1 MSPEE
6 LAALLCGEGDE
17 RLSLQEFPAA
27 TAFYLA
33 AFSCC
38 AHTAVQRVNSMAH
51 GLWERVVAT
60 LEAWCQG
67 KAQIPK
73 IQSRNLA
80 VVSLSVGIAAIFLST
95 LIPNN
100 VVASV
105 YELEA
110 LLRRGCSEEVVRKCN
125 LLLEGNPRGSMEL
138 LLLRALARVLSGTQV
153 GKGILDYVQA
163 FVLHQTEAAAYVCS
177 RQREHLPQVVQAF
190 SDHLS
195 RRQEESPSC
204 SSSEQW
210 LGECYRFLAEVA
222 PGHAWVCRARAAHLR
237 KTGEFQECVAVC
249 TKALEGLSAENLRG
263 EDVLALLLERA
274 AGYFFLGGCTQEMM
288 QDLAAAFAADSAQAM
303 KRFEELFSAC
313 DAEKIEEQ
321 ARAAL
326 EGRFAAYREAV
337 RARAELRGT
346 CGTELL
352 PPVIQ
357 TIQLLLHICPGSSRE
372 LRLLAAEQSTYH
384 NTLLALRGFCSLH
397 AQDHQG
403 ALQDFQ
409 RVIEHESPHPSSC
422 IKALCGRGLIR
433 ISGGSNYLTALDYIT
448 ACQLKLDE
456 TIFTIKSYVPW
467 NQRGLL
473 LKVLQEEGQMM
484 LQKKRYPGGSSV
496 SFQKKANRAA
506 HIPNLEGVLDAP
518 GVFQLAS
525 LLVELDSSDEASR
538 ILCADALYQMGRGE
552 EAHEM
557 LSLALSRN
565 PQRAPVLARLALL
578 QLKRGSV
585 YDGNQ
590 LLRRLIRIG
599 DSSCL
604 LPVVDIFQDE
614 DRKLLQSHCRWRAL
628 AILKGKQEAAAIR
641 EAIAHLSFAILAAG
655 GYAEDCLLTRARCY
669 GRLGQMKTAIFDFNA
684 VLKEDPRNVQA
695 LSGRGFVHL
704 ALRQQKEAVQDLISA
719 LKVEAGAV
727 IPAILSL
734 KPEAQGLVTG
744 WLLQH
749 GRATLSELMATKDV
763 PEETLRDL
771 LTMAKALTKIC
782 RAAQHHIFY
791 TDVLMANGRHQEA
804 LKHLH
809 EAFGHCP
816 AEDFARARLAVL
828 QLQGRNVAGAAAPLS
843 VLARRDE
850 KDLAFLLNFV
860 DTKKQQHL
868 AQAAAQEGKVMMKGH
883 DHQQALGYHSLAV
896 LASRANPRYL
906 RHRAACLM
914 RMKKYEKALKDMD
927 KVIQGHGC
935 NSPKTQ
941 AGDHCCQGFLLLAL
955 AQEEAAVQHYMQAL
969 QLDEPLALGT
979 ITECPGRESLTKT
992 FHKIAQYNFEKQR
1005 YEEAWKITDYGLK
1018 IDKSSELQ
1026 KLKARLKREASSC
1039 SIH

>member
-38 AHTAVQRVNSMAH
+38 APTAVQRVNSMAH

-138 LLLRALARVLSGTQV
+138 LLLRALARVLSGTQA
-153 GKGILDYVQA
+153 GKGILDYIQA

-177 RQREHLPQVVQAF
+177 RQREHLPQVIQAF

-195 RRQEESPSC
+195 TCQGKSPGC
-204 SSSEQW
+204 RSSEKW
-210 LGECYRFLAEVA
+210 LGECYRFLAAVA

-237 KTGEFQECVAVC
+237 KAGEFQECVAVC
-249 TKALEGLSAENLRG
+249 TKALEGFSAENLGG

-288 QDLAAAFAADSAQAM
+288 QDLAAAFAADPARAM
-303 KRFEELFSAC
+303 KGFEELFSPC

-326 EGRFAAYREAV
+326 EGRFASYREAV

-372 LRLLAAEQSTYH
+372 LRVRLADCHLLQGHPRAALDMCEQLLAAEQSTYH

-397 AQDHQG
+397 AQDHHG

-484 LQKKRYPGGSSV
+484 LQKKR
-496 SFQKKANRAA
+496 
-506 HIPNLEGVLDAP
+506 DAP

-525 LLVELDSSDEASR
+525 LLVELDSSDEASQ

-604 LPVVDIFQDE
+604 LPVLDIFQDE
-614 DRKLLQSHCRWRAL
+614 DRKLLQRHCRWRAL
-628 AILKGKQEAAAIR
+628 AILKGKQEAAAIK

-669 GRLGQMKTAIFDFNA
+669 GHLGQMKTAIFDFNA
-684 VLKEDPRNVQA
+684 VLKEDPRNAQA

-763 PEETLRDL
+763 PAEETLGDL

-804 LKHLH
+804 LKHLQ

-816 AEDFARARLAVL
+816 AEDTARARLAVL

-868 AQAAAQEGKVMMKGH
+868 AQAE
-883 DHQQALGYHSLAV
+883 
-896 LASRANPRYL
+896 
-906 RHRAACLM
+906 HR
-914 RMKKYEKALKDMD
+914 
-927 KVIQGHGC
+927 V
-935 NSPKTQ
+935 NS
-941 AGDHCCQGFLLLAL
+941 LLLAVTPGL
-955 AQEEAAVQHYMQAL
+955 AGMTQ
-969 QLDEPLALGT
+969 
-979 ITECPGRESLTKT
+979 
-992 FHKIAQYNFEKQR
+992 
-1005 YEEAWKITDYGLK
+1005 
-1018 IDKSSELQ
+1018 
-1026 KLKARLKREASSC
+1026 
-1039 SIH
+1039 